1 MPFSFI
7 HRIKSSWIEQNRYI
21 IFLLNSESSERLP
34 VIIFVN
40 DLADGNGTGF
50 LIITKEKPI
59 MNITDIKIRKIIPE
73 GRLRAIISITIDDML
88 AIHDIKVVQG
98 DERLFVAMPS
108 RRDENGMFRDIVHP
122 ISPEARGSIEGQILD
137 AYTRHIELM
146 QAELEAE
153 QSGTI
158 L

>member
-1 MPFSFI
+1 M
-7 HRIKSSWIEQNRYI
+7 E
-21 IFLLNSESSERLP
+21 
-34 VIIFVN
+34 
-40 DLADGNGTGF
+40 
-50 LIITKEKPI
+50 
-59 MNITDIKIRKIIPE
+59 ITDVRVRKILSE
-73 GRLRAIISITIDDML
+73 GRLRAVISITIDNMF
-88 AIHDIKVVQG
+88 AVHDIKIVQG